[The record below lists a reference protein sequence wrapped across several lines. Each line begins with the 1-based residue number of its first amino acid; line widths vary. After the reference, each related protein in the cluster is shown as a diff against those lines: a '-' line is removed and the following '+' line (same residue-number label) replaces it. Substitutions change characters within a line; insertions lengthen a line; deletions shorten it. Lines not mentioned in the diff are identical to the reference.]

1 MSSQFQRVYL
11 VKTFIRTLRETAR
24 VESVTNS
31 PVLTHLG
38 ETIAGASTIR
48 AFDKINHF
56 KKNHFGLQDTNLL
69 AMIFNKGMRSW
80 FNVRINLISQ
90 LIILFSF
97 TYCVSFKENSDPTV
111 IAIMMV
117 YLVQIQTSMSNFFSN
132 GATVEVQMISF
143 NRLVNMLEIPQE
155 AEQRKPLPINAFG
168 EQFISRGMIEFD
180 HFTMKYRPDTDIV
193 LNDICL
199 KINHGEKVGVVGRT
213 GAGKSTL

>member
-1 MSSQFQRVYL
+1 MVVSAISVAVYNVVWVLIIVPVIFLIGFYL

-48 AFDKINHF
+48 AFDKIDHF

-97 TYCVSFKENSDPTV
+97 TYCVSVFTDW
-111 IAIMMV
+111 
-117 YLVQIQTSMSNFFSN
+117 
-132 GATVEVQMISF
+132 
-143 NRLVNMLEIPQE
+143 
-155 AEQRKPLPINAFG
+155 LP
-168 EQFISRGMIEFD
+168 EF
-180 HFTMKYRPDTDIV
+180 V
-193 LNDICL
+193 CL
-199 KINHGEKVGVVGRT
+199 Y
-213 GAGKSTL
+213 